1 MLLVVDFLNL
11 AYRSFHAIPR
21 LTNARG
27 IPTNAVHGF
36 LNSVNRWLADLQPS
50 HLAIVMDGEPKRRL
64 ALLPGYKANRPP
76 TPPELAVQ
84 LGRLTELFAP
94 LGWPV
99 LRAAEEEAD
108 DLGAALALK
117 ASAAGEDARIAS
129 NDKDFLQ
136 VVGERIKVLRGSAKE
151 TVTADAA
158 WVRARWGIAPEQV
171 ADFLALLG
179 DQVDNIPGV
188 PGIGEKTAADLLRR
202 FGDLDRLA
210 AAASEIARPALR
222 KNLEEH
228 LPTAFRNRD
237 LIRLRTDLALPP
249 LEDFRLRPPG
259 DPALLPLLADLD
271 LKSLHARYAK
281 EMAARS
287 APRQGLLF

>member
-27 IPTNAVHGF
+27 IPTNAIHGF

-50 HLAIVMDGEPKRRL
+50 RLAIVMDGEPKRRL
-64 ALLPGYKANRPP
+64 ARLPQYKANRPP
-76 TPPELAVQ
+76 TPPDLTVQ
-84 LGRLTELFAP
+84 LDRLTELFAP

-99 LRAAEEEAD
+99 LREAEEEAD

-117 ASAAGEDARIAS
+117 ASAAGEEARIAS

-136 VVGERIKVLRGSAKE
+136 VVGDRIKVLRGSAKE
-151 TVTADAA
+151 TVTADAV

-188 PGIGEKTAADLLRR
+188 PGVGEKTASELLRR

-210 AAASEIARPALR
+210 ASVSEIERPALQ
-222 KNLEEH
+222 KNLREH
-228 LPTAFRNRD
+228 LSIAFRNRD
-237 LIRLRTDLALPP
+237 LVRLKTDLPLPS
-249 LEDFRLRPPG
+249 LDDFGLRPPE
-259 DPALLPLLADLD
+259 DPSLLTLLADLD

-287 APRQGLLF
+287 APRQGMLF